1 MSILDKVIRV
11 FRNDQKKR
19 RLEPP
24 ATTHLSFPVRSV
36 EPTKGRVL
44 SYFDHAEALRKEF
57 RL

>member
-1 MSILDKVIRV
+1 MRV
-11 FRNDQKKR
+11 FKKDRMSVDRR

-24 ATTHLSFPVRSV
+24 ATTH
-36 EPTKGRVL
+36 L